1 MSNLLISLDPSFT
14 RTGICIIN
22 FETKEIYFE
31 TASCK
36 IGEKQFV
43 NVVKAAQSVVS
54 QLASIFSKYGNEFD
68 LISEEP
74 LPCSSMSSALY
85 ALDTLIYNTF
95 ESHIIKTYNPATL
108 CSKIHGHKYDKK
120 DSQELTEKYIS
131 ELSKKGYKI
140 ASLIGSKRK
149 ITHDNAEAFLYAH
162 LYLYNSGHADFQF
175 NNSEEISKR
184 KLRQLELKR
193 REKLLLCNNEDL
205 INGSKRMEETK

>member
-1 MSNLLISLDPSFT
+1 MNNILISLDPSFT

-74 LPCSSMSSALY
+74 LPVSSMSSALY

-95 ESHIIKTYNPATL
+95 ESHIIKTYNPSTL

-120 DSQELTEKYIS
+120 DSQELTEKYLNKLIS
-131 ELSKKGYKI
+131 CGYTIKSIFGTKKKI
-140 ASLIGSKRK
+140 P
-149 ITHDNAEAFLYAH
+149 HDCCEALLYAH
-162 LYLYNSGHADFQF
+162 LFLHDNGHCDFQF
-175 NNSEEISKR
+175 DNSEEIKAY
-184 KLRQLELKR
+184 KLRKKELKKK
-193 REKLLLCNNEDL
+193 EKELLKQDPNYL
-205 INGSKRMEETK
+205 S